1 MPNEKPA
8 TAKRVRSPNYPAIG
22 LSEAVQQIQKLFERI
37 SQHAAPRDAL
47 ATGMGY
53 SGLHGASATAISA
66 LMKYG
71 LLDRD
76 GEDYK
81 LSERAMKIIAPHS
94 ASEKAEAL
102 HAAAKDP
109 TLFAELIDHFK
120 GDVPND
126 DLMRSY
132 LMRRGFAT
140 AAIPQ
145 VIQAFRETME
155 LVTRDGNLYLPS
167 EQGDQKD
174 EDMEQNQERTPT
186 KRTGEREF
194 FSSPLSS
201 QTRVRIL
208 VEGPAGPKEID
219 KLIRMLTIQK
229 EVIQEDDNEA

>member
-1 MPNEKPA
+1 MPNENPK

-22 LSEAVQQIQKLFERI
+22 LPEAVQQIQKLFEKI
-37 SQHAAPRDAL
+37 SQHAAPRNAL

-81 LSERAMKIIAPHS
+81 LSDRAMKIIAPLS
-94 ASEKAEAL
+94 PGEKAEAL
-102 HAAAKDP
+102 RAAAKDP
-109 TLFAELIDHFK
+109 ALFAELIDHFK

-140 AAIPQ
+140 AAIPK
-145 VIQAFRETME
+145 VIQAFRETMD
-155 LVTRDGNLYLPS
+155 LVTRDGSLYHLS
-167 EQGDQKD
+167 EQTDTKG
-174 EDMEQNQERTPT
+174 EDMEQNHELPPA

-208 VEGPAGPKEID
+208 VDGPAGPKEID
-219 KLIRMLTIQK
+219 KLIRMLTVQK
-229 EVIQEDDNEA
+229 EVIQEDDGA